1 MRLRNSVVATLGAIG
16 LVLSIPGSAS
26 AAASAHGSFIYRY
39 GSVDAPHISTLIDP
53 DSRVCINLP
62 EVTDLAYDPAFHPEN
77 QTDSTATAW
86 TGLNCTG
93 DYNSINP
100 YKSRNNSFKLRSVI
114 FS

>member
-26 AAASAHGSFIYRY
+26 AAASAHGTFQYRY
-39 GSVDAPHISTLIDP
+39 DSPDAPHIGQLIDP

-62 EVTDLAYDPAFHPEN
+62 EVMDEAYPAAFHPEN
-77 QTDSTATAW
+77 QTDTVATAW

-93 DYNSINP
+93 DSDAINP
-100 YKSRNNSFKLRSVI
+100 YRSRSDRFTLRSVI